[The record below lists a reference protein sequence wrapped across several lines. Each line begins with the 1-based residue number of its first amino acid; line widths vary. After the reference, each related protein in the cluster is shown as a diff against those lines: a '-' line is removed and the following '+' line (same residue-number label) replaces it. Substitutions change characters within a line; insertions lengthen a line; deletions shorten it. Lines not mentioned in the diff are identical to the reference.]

1 MPEEELPLY
10 LHWVKFLDWLLSR
23 TEKFPRRMRLSLSNR
38 LENLALDFLQ
48 DLVEARYTRDKTA
61 TLRRM
66 NLRLEQLRVLLRLCH
81 DRRLLTPEGYEY
93 GARMLLEAGRMVG
106 GWIRSREP
114 VAAPRPLPTAPG
126 GP

>member
-1 MPEEELPLY
+1 MCGCARQA
-10 LHWVKFLDWLLSR
+10 W
-23 TEKFPRRMRLSLSNR
+23 RRWEGFLSLSNR
-38 LENLALDFLQ
+38 LEDLALDFLQ
-48 DLVEARYTRDKTA
+48 DLVEARYTREKTA

-66 NLRLEQLRVLLRLCH
+66 NLQLEQLRVLLRLCH

-93 GARMLLEAGRMVG
+93 GAQMLLEAGRMVG

-114 VAAPRPLPTAPG
+114 AAAPRPQPAASG

>member
-1 MPEEELPLY
+1 
-10 LHWVKFLDWLLSR
+10 
-23 TEKFPRRMRLSLSNR
+23 
-38 LENLALDFLQ
+38 
-48 DLVEARYTRDKTA
+48 
-61 TLRRM
+61 M

-114 VAAPRPLPTAPG
+114 AVTPRAEPRPAPRPPPATPA

>member
-1 MPEEELPLY
+1 
-10 LHWVKFLDWLLSR
+10 
-23 TEKFPRRMRLSLSNR
+23 MRLSLLNR

-48 DLVEARYTRDKTA
+48 DLVEARYTRDRTA

-114 VAAPRPLPTAPG
+114 GAALGVSAAVSGEPPASDGYAAAPRPESRPAPRPLPAAPG

>member
-23 TEKFPRRMRLSLSNR
+23 TETFPRRMCLSLSNR
-38 LENLALDFLQ
+38 LQNLALDFLQ

-66 NLRLEQLRVLLRLCH
+66 NLRGSRGGSA
-81 DRRLLTPEGYEY
+81 DTP
-93 GARMLLEAGRMVG
+93 VG
-106 GWIRSREP
+106 GQILYHD
-114 VAAPRPLPTAPG
+114 V
-126 GP
+126 